1 MAKKF
6 IPNTAASGAE
16 TPFDNIVGLQTVQGG
31 GLTQGNFEFDLGL
44 SEKTNRTFVDY
55 VVKYVLSRQFL
66 VSIHRNYPGLGRNHQ
81 HYCNLRPNFQFG
93 QHQNDIHFKRPGRKC
108 NLMGH
113 GCKCK
118 QHSQIG

>member
-44 SEKTNRTFVDY
+44 SEKTNRIL
-55 VVKYVLSRQFL
+55 KLKKLLKIKKMQS
-66 VSIHRNYPGLGRNHQ
+66 
-81 HYCNLRPNFQFG
+81 
-93 QHQNDIHFKRPGRKC
+93 
-108 NLMGH
+108 
-113 GCKCK
+113 
-118 QHSQIG
+118 